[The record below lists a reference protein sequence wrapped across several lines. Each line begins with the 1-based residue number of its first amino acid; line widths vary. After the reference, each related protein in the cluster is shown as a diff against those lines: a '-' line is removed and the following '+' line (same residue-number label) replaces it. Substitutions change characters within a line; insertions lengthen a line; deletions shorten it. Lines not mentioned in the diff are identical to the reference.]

1 MKVNEK
7 KVLRYLFLVDRRLE
21 IILNSGVNW
30 KQEYEDELKSIDM
43 ELDNL
48 RRLVDAEHI
57 KRGGFEMYKSAKE
70 GNIFVLTQK
79 GYEATPDKVKKEREV
94 GQPLRGYAQDV
105 PVSWIKEGYVEE
117 RAELKQ
123 ESVYSSLEKFQREVK
138 EKGKSDNQKQ
148 RDDRQEER

>member
-30 KQEYEDELKSIDM
+30 KQEYEDELMSIDM

-57 KRGGFEMYKSAKE
+57 KRGTVEVETGSS
-70 GNIFVLTQK
+70 
-79 GYEATPDKVKKEREV
+79 ER
-94 GQPLRGYAQDV
+94 
-105 PVSWIKEGYVEE
+105 
-117 RAELKQ
+117 
-123 ESVYSSLEKFQREVK
+123 
-138 EKGKSDNQKQ
+138 
-148 RDDRQEER
+148 

>member
-1 MKVNEK
+1 MNEK

-57 KRGGFEMYKSAKE
+57 KRGTVEVETGSS
-70 GNIFVLTQK
+70 
-79 GYEATPDKVKKEREV
+79 ER
-94 GQPLRGYAQDV
+94 
-105 PVSWIKEGYVEE
+105 
-117 RAELKQ
+117 
-123 ESVYSSLEKFQREVK
+123 
-138 EKGKSDNQKQ
+138 
-148 RDDRQEER
+148 

>member
-1 MKVNEK
+1 M
-7 KVLRYLFLVDRRLE
+7 
-21 IILNSGVNW
+21 
-30 KQEYEDELKSIDM
+30 
-43 ELDNL
+43 
-48 RRLVDAEHI
+48 
-57 KRGGFEMYKSAKE
+57 
-70 GNIFVLTQK
+70 
-79 GYEATPDKVKKEREV
+79 KKEREV

-138 EKGKSDNQKQ
+138 EKGKSNNQKQ